1 MVSNCPDIYDK
12 PQPNSMKRIILQFI
26 FIMAFCLS
34 SDFVYSQSIHFTN
47 NDIVPTYFNPAQTGA
62 YSGTYRAGLILRD
75 QWRPASNLPYTSGGL
90 FIDSPI
96 IFGLSK
102 QHWVGV
108 GATLFYDKAGD
119 VSQTWSGF
127 YPGVSYHIGLD
138 KKFRNVITLGV
149 QYGFANRGY
158 DPLNAFTEYMGLTN
172 SPTDPDTERIQGTS
186 ATEDFAAPTSHLNIG
201 LLYKGKIDKFSKVE
215 IGGSYMNILNSELD
229 FKAPT
234 TPHPDTSATAIN
246 APAGRSPEGG
256 RLNVHTKYRRATSKR
271 MIWEPSAYLSF
282 MPGAS
287 NINLQLRNEYLLK
300 KGGDISLISGLG
312 MRFGDAIQLLLGANY
327 KGYLVSFAYDHT
339 IADHGGYNA
348 AYELGV
354 MKIFTVN
361 KKPKVNPI
369 IYCPRL

>member
-1 MVSNCPDIYDK
+1 
-12 PQPNSMKRIILQFI
+12 MKRIIFVLFVI
-26 FIMAFCLS
+26 TAACLPS
-34 SDFVYSQSIHFTN
+34 GDLFSQSIHFTN
-47 NDIVPTYFNPAQTGA
+47 NDMVPTYFNPAQTGA

-75 QWRPASNLPYTSGGL
+75 QWRPLSSDPYVSGGL
-90 FIDSPI
+90 FVDSPI
-96 IFGLSK
+96 VFGLTK

-108 GATLFYDKAGD
+108 GATLLYDQAGE
-119 VSQTWSGF
+119 VSQTWSEF
-127 YPGVSYHIGLD
+127 IPGVSYHIGLD
-138 KKFRNVITLGV
+138 KKFNNVITVGV

-158 DPLNAFTEYMGLTN
+158 KTEGWRTEEGVLSGSANYI
-172 SPTDPDTERIQGTS
+172 DPDLERIS
-186 ATEDFAAPTSHLNIG
+186 AEKSTDNFSAPTSHLNIG
-201 LLYKGKIDKFSKVE
+201 VLYKSNLDKFSKFE
-215 IGGSYMNILNSELD
+215 IGGAYMNVINSEIE
-229 FKAPT
+229 FKGVTAT
-234 TPHPDTSATAIN
+234 HPDSGATYAIPGKSA
-246 APAGRSPEGG
+246 EGS

-339 IADHGGYNA
+339 IADHGGYDA

-354 MKIFTVN
+354 M
-361 KKPKVNPI
+361 
-369 IYCPRL
+369 

>member
-1 MVSNCPDIYDK
+1 MVFNYAIIYDK
-12 PQPNSMKRIILQFI
+12 PQPNSMKRIILQFT

-34 SDFVYSQSIHFTN
+34 SSYMFSQSIHFTN
-47 NDIVPTYFNPAQTGA
+47 NDILPTYFNPAQTGA
-62 YSGTYRAGLILRD
+62 YAGTYRAGLIIRD
-75 QWRPASNLPYTSGGL
+75 QWRPSANLPYTSGGL

-96 IFGLSK
+96 VFGLSK

-108 GATLFYDKAGD
+108 GATLFYDRAGD

-138 KKFRNVITLGV
+138 KKFKNVVTLGV
-149 QYGFANRGY
+149 QYGFAKRGY
-158 DPLNAFTEYMGLTN
+158 DPLNAFTEFMGLGGTN
-172 SPTDPDTERIQGTS
+172 DPDLERIKGKS
-186 ATEDFAAPTSHLNIG
+186 LTESYSTATSHLNIG
-201 LLYKGKIDKFSKVE
+201 LLYKGNIDKYSKFE
-215 IGGSYMNILNSELD
+215 IGGSFMNVLNSELK
-229 FKAPT
+229 FLAPT
-234 TPHPDTSATAIN
+234 STSQDTSITL
-246 APAGRSPEGG
+246 APAGISAENG
-256 RLNVHTKYRRATSKR
+256 RLNFHTKYRRASSRR

-287 NINLQLRNEYLLK
+287 NINVQLRNEYLLK
-300 KGGDISLISGLG
+300 KKGDISLISGLG
-312 MRFGDAIQLLLGANY
+312 MRVGDAVQLLLGANY

-354 MKIFTVN
+354 VKIFTVN
-361 KKPKVNPI
+361 KKPKVKPI